1 MFSGKFLTI
10 IGAILTAV
18 AVTGSPVEIAER
30 DLQAVR
36 SLCTIPPG
44 FDLQGRVAD
53 EMLMLINLHTAFL
66 RKRILLQ

>member
-1 MFSGKFLTI
+1 MTI

-18 AVTGSPVEIAER
+18 AVNGSPVEIAER

-36 SLCTIPPG
+36 SLCTIPPS

-53 EMLMLINLHTAFL
+53 EMLTLINLHTAFL